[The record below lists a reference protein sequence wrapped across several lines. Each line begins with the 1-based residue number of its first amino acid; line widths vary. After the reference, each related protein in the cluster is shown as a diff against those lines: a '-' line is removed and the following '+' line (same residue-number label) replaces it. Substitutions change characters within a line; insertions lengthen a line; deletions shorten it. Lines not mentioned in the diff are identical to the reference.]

1 MDMILRSKR
10 TGRITII
17 TIDMAKAG
25 FPYYRAE
32 TDRFQDIR
40 IKRLKKEFKGNG
52 YAVYSYIL
60 NEIYRVK
67 GCYMEWDESTAFD
80 VCEYWDVKEA
90 FVEEVV
96 KYCCAIGLFDK
107 GLFTNGRVITSR
119 AIQSRYIEMSKLA
132 KRTNFEIPED
142 ICLIPEESKKL
153 PEEIPKVQEVF
164 DKEEYS
170 KEKKR
175 KEISPSIPQGGNGG
189 AFLNFNK
196 IETPPSDGVKRNY
209 EGFTRRLSALNIPAD
224 QFNTICQMANNGEI
238 GHLAWLVLERAEKG
252 KNLHS
257 PGKFIISELKN
268 SEHETKHI

>member
-1 MDMILRSKR
+1 
-10 TGRITII
+10 
-17 TIDMAKAG
+17 MAKAG

-80 VCEYWDVKEA
+80 VCEYWDLKES

-107 GLFTNGRVITSR
+107 GLFTSGRVVTSR

-132 KRTNFEIPED
+132 KRTNFDIPKE
-142 ICLIPEESKKL
+142 ICLLPEEKAKL
-153 PEEIPKVQEVF
+153 PEEMPKVPEVS
-164 DKEEYS
+164 DKVKYS
-170 KEKKR
+170 KEKNR
-175 KEISPSIPQGGNGG
+175 KEITPSIPQGGNGG
-189 AFLNFNK
+189 AFLNLNK
-196 IETPPSDGVKRNY
+196 IEAPPSDGVERNY
-209 EGFTRRLSALNIPAD
+209 EALVRILSGFNIPAD
-224 QFNTICQMANNGEI
+224 DFNRICELSNNGEV
-238 GHLAWLVLERAEKG
+238 GHPVWAAMQHVKDSNG
-252 KNLHS
+252 KIRM
-257 PGKFIISELKN
+257 PGKYIISIIEQKN
-268 SEHETKHI
+268 DRTAL